1 MKVKNI
7 TQIKNGITM
16 NVGVIVKM
24 WKTCEKESYLELCNM
39 YWENG
44 KYVGSII
51 DDSVIICDEIV
62 EGTRLVTTY
71 NTSTNVYVLLA
82 FSLITMAFLIAVSIY
97 CLYTISQLKKT
108 GYWKFNELL
117 FRHIFEIQA
126 YIIRIILLYY
136 AHSYSDADF
145 LLSLG
150 TNDFLWLLLKYCK
163 D

>member
-1 MKVKNI
+1 MISTINESKTLTEHMSCKCKFKFESKKYNANQKWNNNECWCDCEHVKNI
-7 TQIKNGITM
+7 
-16 NVGVIVKM
+16 
-24 WKTCEKESYLELCNM
+24 CEKESYLELCNM

-97 CLYTISQLKKT
+97 CLYTISQLKET
-108 GYWKFNELL
+108 GY
-117 FRHIFEIQA
+117 
-126 YIIRIILLYY
+126 
-136 AHSYSDADF
+136 
-145 LLSLG
+145 
-150 TNDFLWLLLKYCK
+150 
-163 D
+163 